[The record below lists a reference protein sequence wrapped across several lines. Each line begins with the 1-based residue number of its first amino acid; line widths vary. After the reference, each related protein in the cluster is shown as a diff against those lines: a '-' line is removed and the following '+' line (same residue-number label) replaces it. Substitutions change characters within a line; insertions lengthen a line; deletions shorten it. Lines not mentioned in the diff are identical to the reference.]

1 MLFRSKFIHL
11 SLQNKLLFTE
21 ALFFLYLAKGM
32 LIFCPFRICYHS
44 IQKANRAEGHSQAT
58 AIVIK
63 ASLEKANRLTFW
75 KNRCMVQSV
84 AGRWMLKRRG
94 IASSFFIGIRHD
106 SHKKLTAHA
115 WLTADGLEIVPRGN
129 GFIPVTAC

>member
-1 MLFRSKFIHL
+1 MHLLLKFFHL
-11 SLQNKLLFTE
+11 SVHNKLLFTE
-21 ALFFLYLAKGM
+21 ALFFLYLAKVM

-44 IQKANRAEGHSQAT
+44 IQKTPPGIGCDKVTAT
-58 AIVIK
+58 GIK
-63 ASLEKANRLTFW
+63 SALAKANRLTFW

-106 SHKKLTAHA
+106 SRKKLTAHA